1 MMNPWNYKTNMMNS
15 ERLCCWQ
22 LYHVLK
28 LQWCWLVWPSSE
40 AVLSLVFRQTSV
52 SMSGAGQT
60 VDIKLSRS
68 ERQPWGFRLHGGAD
82 FGAPLIIQK
91 VSILPFLCLL
101 TLTLLWLDMKNWIS
115 WIKLCEILKFNLC
128 KFWSSRLPHFW
139 EYQYLLPSQW
149 EMTLS
154 SYVS

>member
-1 MMNPWNYKTNMMNS
+1 M
-15 ERLCCWQ
+15 
-22 LYHVLK
+22 
-28 LQWCWLVWPSSE
+28 WPSSE

-91 VSILPFLCLL
+91 VSLQPFFCLL

-128 KFWSSRLPHFW
+128 KFWSSRLHIFENINIYYPLIIKFSNV
-139 EYQYLLPSQW
+139 QVKLNDQFKIG
-149 EMTLS
+149 S
-154 SYVS
+154 SDIQDIMCFKTG